1 MELNYKEGE
10 RVFDIRYGWGTVEEP
25 MNECFVTVKFDEDG
39 IIECYDE
46 RNAVTM
52 LSYEEYELHGRCSTN
67 YRKYVGKWG
76 VFTDDTH
83 DIEDAFIGI
92 LKDVCV
98 HNGNMKFAVET
109 QGHEVEMKRFIPLTD
124 DMLKRLNLKNK

>member
-1 MELNYKEGE
+1 
-10 RVFDIRYGWGTVEEP
+10 

-76 VFTDDTH
+76 VFTDYNN
-83 DIEDAFIGI
+83 DIEDAFIGR
-92 LKDVCV
+92 LKEVCI
-98 HNGNMKFAVET
+98 HNGNIRFAVET
-109 QGHEVEMKRFIPLTD
+109 SDGELEMKRFIPLTD

>member
-1 MELNYKEGE
+1 MELEFKEGE
-10 RVFDIRYGWGTVEEP
+10 RVFDIRYGWGTIREP
-25 MNECFVTVKFDEDG
+25 INECFTAVIFDKDR

-52 LSYEEYELHGRCSTN
+52 LSYEEYELHGGWSTN

-76 VFTDDTH
+76 VFTDYNN
-83 DIEDAFIGI
+83 DIEDAFIGR
-92 LKDVCV
+92 LKEVCI
-98 HNGNMKFAVET
+98 HNGNIRFAVET
-109 QGHEVEMKRFIPLTD
+109 SDGELEIKRFIPLTD